1 VGRELER
8 PVGRRIPRYL
18 SRAERE
24 HETLIS
30 ARPYR
35 GGPVGVEL
43 SNVPEGLRYTKDHEW
58 AKIEGKRARIGITD
72 FAQDQLTDVVY
83 VELPP
88 AGKTVKQGEPIGTV
102 ESVKAVSEIFSPI
115 SGKVVDVNKA
125 LVDKP
130 ELVNKDPYGEGWM
143 VVLEPAEPVQPG
155 ALMDAAGYRKHI
167 GD

>member
-1 VGRELER
+1 
-8 PVGRRIPRYL
+8 
-18 SRAERE
+18 
-24 HETLIS
+24 
-30 ARPYR
+30 
-35 GGPVGVEL
+35 L

-58 AKIEGKRARIGITD
+58 AKLEGKRARIGITD

-88 AGKTVKQGEPIGTV
+88 NGKTVKQGEPIGTV
-102 ESVKAVSEIFSPI
+102 ESVKAVSEIFAPI
-115 SGKVVDVNKA
+115 SGTVVDVNKA

-143 VVLEPAEPVQPG
+143 VVLDVAEPAQVN
-155 ALMDAAGYRKHI
+155 ALMDPTAYRKHI